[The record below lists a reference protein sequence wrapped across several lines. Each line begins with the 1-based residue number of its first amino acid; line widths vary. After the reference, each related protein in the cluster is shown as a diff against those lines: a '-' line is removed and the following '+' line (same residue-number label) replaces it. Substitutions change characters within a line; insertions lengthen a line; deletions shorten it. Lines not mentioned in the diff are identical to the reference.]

1 MAVECFRF
9 RPLAR
14 DPHYTT
20 SLALPLSGGEGA
32 LCAPAVSQTLASR
45 SVTPAAPRE
54 LPSAAS
60 PTAHSRSGASIGL
73 LWYPDTNRPT
83 PGFRPALSRGIETSS
98 IAITASPIAVAAAR

>member
-32 LCAPAVSQTLASR
+32 LCAPAASQTLASR

-60 PTAHSRSGASIGL
+60 PTAHSRSGAANGL

-83 PGFRPALSRGIETSS
+83 PGFRPALT
-98 IAITASPIAVAAAR
+98 AAR